1 MKEEIA
7 GATDVV
13 SGLVTVGSDGAGSA
27 SGSEDAEP
35 AAEDPSLAFAADTWD
50 ASVRDGGGWSI
61 AGDLGAMAD
70 MQAAGGSDFVELD
83 QDAFDTA
90 SLEPIQ
96 AAAPAVDAAE
106 PETDGGVSGM
116 VDGQEDGSGSV
127 GGLLGSM
134 NKVAGNLSTVN
145 TDTLLGGASKL
156 GQVRN
161 SAHIQK
167 AADMF
172 SLPCVA
178 DHVLGSPGGTRVCML
193 WCVISHMDRSLSESS
208 ANRWAASC
216 GASRLVC
223 VRVSPMSPRCIL
235 ACVAVCGV
243 MFVESRQCVD
253 CCVRRA
259 ATRDTA
265 LPARVRLRARVYG
278 VRIRFRVYSPLQA
291 CVCLCLCLCLCLR
304 TSAADTAWTR

>member
-27 SGSEDAEP
+27 SGSEDGEP
-35 AAEDPSLAFAADTWD
+35 AAEDPSLAFAAETWD

-61 AGDLGAMAD
+61 AGDLGVVAD

-90 SLEPIQ
+90 SLEPIP
-96 AAAPAVDAAE
+96 ALAPAVDAAE
-106 PETDGGVSGM
+106 TEANGGDSGFIEGQKDGGGRVA
-116 VDGQEDGSGSV
+116 
-127 GGLLGSM
+127 GLLGSM

-145 TDTLLGGASKL
+145 TDSLLGGASKL

-178 DHVLGSPGGTRVCML
+178 DHVLVSPAGTRGCML
-193 WCVISHMDRSLSESS
+193 WCVISPMDRSLSESS

-216 GASRLVC
+216 GASHLVC

-243 MFVESRQCVD
+243 MFVESRQRVD
-253 CCVRRA
+253 CRVWRA

-265 LPARVRLRARVYG
+265 LPARVRLRTRV
-278 VRIRFRVYSPLQA
+278 
-291 CVCLCLCLCLCLR
+291 
-304 TSAADTAWTR
+304 

>member
-96 AAAPAVDAAE
+96 APAPAVDAAE
-106 PETDGGVSGM
+106 TETDGGVSGM

-178 DHVLGSPGGTRVCML
+178 DHVLVSPAGTRGCML
-193 WCVISHMDRSLSESS
+193 WCVISPMDRSLSESS

-216 GASRLVC
+216 GASHLVC

-243 MFVESRQCVD
+243 MFVESRQRVD
-253 CCVRRA
+253 CRVWRA

-265 LPARVRLRARVYG
+265 LPARVRLRTRV
-278 VRIRFRVYSPLQA
+278 
-291 CVCLCLCLCLCLR
+291 
-304 TSAADTAWTR
+304 